1 MSTGGWIVQSQR
13 QTVCAPIKGNKAN
26 DGDDDDD
33 DNDEESTVISSTTSR
48 IVVSAEH
55 ILLIVY
61 QLFLLSF
68 DKELSVSMS
77 SRDI

>member
-13 QTVCAPIKGNKAN
+13 QTSCACSKGNKAN
-26 DGDDDDD
+26 DDDDD
-33 DNDEESTVISSTTSR
+33 DEESTVISSTTSR

-55 ILLIVY
+55 ILLIVT

-68 DKELSVSMS
+68 DEELTVSIS